1 MEINGPILPS
11 GLTTVH
17 GATTEI
23 LWTTLPTVLG
33 SLNKNLVGK
42 RFAADVDVKRA
53 VACWLQIFNTDF
65 FYVVIQA
72 VLSWCDKCLN
82 VNDIYV
88 EV

>member
-1 MEINGPILPS
+1 M

-17 GATTEI
+17 GATTER

-33 SLNKNLVGK
+33 PLNKNLVGK

-53 VACWLQIFNTDF
+53 VACWLQTLNTFF
-65 FYVVIQA
+65 FYVGIQV
-72 VLSWCDKCLN
+72 VLPWCDKRLN